1 MQVGDIIVARDDT
14 DEGFK
19 EGQKELSEDKNKRK

>member
-19 EGQKELSEDKNKRK
+19 EGQKELSDE